1 MQFTK
6 RNISKQSRN
15 GEIILTRSE
24 TFESSTSSSNVG
36 GGVSGNYLP
45 ATQSE
50 DGKYVVDLANVQF
63 TGNIYA
69 DGEVSAYG
77 QGGGGT
83 TSSGNTEIID
93 ALSSSSVT
101 AALSANQGRV
111 LNDKIITLS
120 GNTYN
125 KDEVDALIATA
136 GGSGGTANLEN
147 YYTKEQTYSK
157 EEVDEKISG
166 VSGNYLPANKNDDG
180 SYTVDLEKV
189 TFNGRIVA
197 TSDISAFGE
206 GESTDGIVVD
216 LSNYYTKDQVYNTGE
231 TYNKAQIEA
240 LFDTYEANVDLT
252 NYYTKTQT
260 DSKITSSL
268 SGYATQ
274 TWVQNQKYLTGLPS
288 NVVYDEDLANYFT
301 KSEINNTL
309 KGYSVTGHNHHFSAL
324 TTTAHT
330 HTISQV
336 TNLQTTLNNKFNT
349 SGGTISGDLYV
360 TGKIIA
366 EGEISAYGE
375 GESGGGT
382 SLDLSNYYTKDQ
394 VYNTG
399 ETYNK
404 AQVDAL
410 IATNTG
416 VTVDL
421 SDYYTKTQTD
431 SKITSSL
438 SGYATESWVTN
449 KGYLTSSSLNGYATQ
464 TWVESKKY
472 LTGYTLPSNVV
483 YDEDLANYFT
493 KTEVN
498 NKLAGYSPTSHN
510 HHFSA
515 LTSTAHTHA
524 YSSITN
530 TGHTHSI
537 SNVTNLQ
544 STLDDKSDVGH
555 THAYS
560 ELTSTAHTHAYS
572 SITNTGHTHSISNI
586 TNLQT
591 TLDGKS
597 GTGHSHN
604 ITALTSG
611 KCAYNLYVKKSAAQ
625 VVCENSAGNVI
636 SLHNDSNRGIY
647 DNTTSKWMIGNNGT
661 NTFLQLGLVGIG
673 TQSPTYKLTVE
684 GGGIIASGNIIA
696 GGEVTALSDARLKKN
711 ITPLENVGKLNPVR
725 YIKDG
730 KPSIGFVA
738 QDVRELYP
746 ELVEETNTE
755 EKYLSVNY
763 PQITAV
769 LASQINELYDV
780 IDKLKKEIKELK
792 NK

>member
-93 ALSSSSVT
+93 ALTSSSVT

-120 GNTYN
+120 GNTYT
-125 KDEVDALIATA
+125 KAQVDALI
-136 GGSGGTANLEN
+136 SGGTSSGNTDLSN
-147 YYTKEQTYSK
+147 YYTKEETYSK
-157 EEVDEKISG
+157 TEVDEKISG
-166 VSGNYLPANKNDDG
+166 YTGNYLPANKNDDG

-206 GESTDGIVVD
+206 GDTPEGIVVD

-252 NYYTKTQT
+252 NYYNKTQIDT
-260 DSKITSSL
+260 KLSVKSDTSH
-268 SGYATQ
+268 TH
-274 TWVQNQKYLTGLPS
+274 S
-288 NVVYDEDLANYFT
+288 N
-301 KSEINNTL
+301 
-309 KGYSVTGHNHHFSAL
+309 YSVTS
-324 TTTAHT
+324 HT
-330 HTISQV
+330 H
-336 TNLQTTLNNKFNT
+336 
-349 SGGTISGDLYV
+349 
-360 TGKIIA
+360 
-366 EGEISAYGE
+366 
-375 GESGGGT
+375 
-382 SLDLSNYYTKDQ
+382 SNY
-394 VYNTG
+394 
-399 ETYNK
+399 
-404 AQVDAL
+404 
-410 IATNTG
+410 
-416 VTVDL
+416 
-421 SDYYTKTQTD
+421 
-431 SKITSSL
+431 
-438 SGYATESWVTN
+438 
-449 KGYLTSSSLNGYATQ
+449 
-464 TWVESKKY
+464 
-472 LTGYTLPSNVV
+472 
-483 YDEDLANYFT
+483 
-493 KTEVN
+493 
-498 NKLAGYSPTSHN
+498 
-510 HHFSA
+510 
-515 LTSTAHTHA
+515 ST
-524 YSSITN
+524 
-530 TGHTHSI
+530 TGHTH
-537 SNVTNLQ
+537 
-544 STLDDKSDVGH
+544 DDRYFTESEITTKLAGKSDTSH
-555 THAYS
+555 THSNYS
-560 ELTSTAHTHAYS
+560 VTSHTHSNYS
-572 SITNTGHTHSISNI
+572 TTGHTHSISNI

-684 GGGIIASGNIIA
+684 GGGIKASGNIIA

-769 LASQINELYDV
+769 LSAQINELYDV
-780 IDKLKKEIKELK
+780 IDRLKQEIKELK

>member
-120 GNTYN
+120 GNTYT
-125 KDEVDALIATA
+125 KAQVDALI
-136 GGSGGTANLEN
+136 SGGTSSGNTDLSN
-147 YYTKEQTYSK
+147 YYTKEETYSK
-157 EEVDEKISG
+157 TEVDEKISG
-166 VSGNYLPANKNDDG
+166 YTGNYLPANKNADG
-180 SYTVDLEKV
+180 TYTVDLEEV
-189 TFNGRIVA
+189 TFNGRIIA
-197 TSDISAFGE
+197 TSEISAFGE
-206 GESTDGIVVD
+206 GESGDGIVV
-216 LSNYYTKDQVYNTGE
+216 
-231 TYNKAQIEA
+231 
-240 LFDTYEANVDLT
+240 
-252 NYYTKTQT
+252 
-260 DSKITSSL
+260 
-268 SGYATQ
+268 
-274 TWVQNQKYLTGLPS
+274 
-288 NVVYDEDLANYFT
+288 
-301 KSEINNTL
+301 
-309 KGYSVTGHNHHFSAL
+309 
-324 TTTAHT
+324 
-330 HTISQV
+330 
-336 TNLQTTLNNKFNT
+336 
-349 SGGTISGDLYV
+349 
-360 TGKIIA
+360 
-366 EGEISAYGE
+366 
-375 GESGGGT
+375 
-382 SLDLSNYYTKDQ
+382 DLSNYYTKDQ

-421 SDYYTKTQTD
+421 SNYYTKPQTD

-438 SGYATESWVTN
+438 SGYATEQWVTN

-472 LTGYTLPSNVV
+472 LTGYTLPTNIV
-483 YDEDLANYFT
+483 YDEDLTNYFT
-493 KTEVN
+493 KSEIN
-498 NKLAGYSPTSHN
+498 NTLKGYS
-510 HHFSA
+510 
-515 LTSTAHTHA
+515 LT
-524 YSSITN
+524 
-530 TGHTHSI
+530 
-537 SNVTNLQ
+537 
-544 STLDDKSDVGH
+544 GH

-647 DNTTSKWMIGNNGT
+647 DNTTNKWMIGNNGT

-684 GGGIIASGNIIA
+684 GGGIKASGNIIA

-755 EKYLSVNY
+755 EKYLAVNY

-769 LASQINELYDV
+769 LSAQINELYD
-780 IDKLKKEIKELK
+780 IINTLKKEIKELK